1 MPKLIMVVSGQRR
14 GKKYDLP
21 VTFTLIPPPKG
32 LNYFGNGFTMNVE
45 IDDYSTPSIHYVDV
59 SYSGTVDLEK
69 LARIWVKDYFGS
81 TVTNIKVVHSSRQ
94 GVLKNAE
101 R

>member
-1 MPKLIMVVSGQRR
+1 MSKLIMVVSGQRR

-21 VTFTLIPPPKG
+21 VTFTLIPPKG
-32 LNYFGNGFTMNVE
+32 MNYFGNGFTMNVE

-59 SYSGTVDLEK
+59 SYSGTIDLEK
-69 LARIWVKDYFGS
+69 LARIWVKDYFGN
-81 TVTNIKVVHSSRQ
+81 TVTNIKVVESTQR
-94 GVLKNAE
+94 GVLASAK

>member
-1 MPKLIMVVSGQRR
+1 MSKLIMVVSGQRR

-21 VTFTLIPPPKG
+21 VTFTLIPPKG

-45 IDDYSTPSIHYVDV
+45 MDDYSTPSIHYVDV

-69 LARIWVKDYFGS
+69 LARVWIKDYFGN
-81 TVTNIKVVHSSRQ
+81 TVTNIKVVQSSRQ
-94 GVLKNAE
+94 GVLKSAE